1 MKIRN
6 RKTVIAAVAA
16 LLLMGV
22 SVPILAVSKR
32 KR

>member
-16 LLLMGV
+16 LLMGV
-22 SVPILAVSKR
+22 SVPLLAVGKR